1 MARKQSEKEEKA
13 TAKKTVVENA
23 VSEKEEIVNIEKQD
37 ENQND
42 VSEVVKNDNA
52 ELDNVEKVEN
62 EAESLNDVVPEQETL
77 NEKSDTATVQQS
89 LNEVVSDKP
98 EQEKKLNEEFSGQ
111 VDGPIVEGD
120 LSDNGASFD
129 VPSFSQP
136 TLSGFFEAPAS
147 RVKSFVASL
156 PAEATYEPDGSVP
169 VYTAQCPPKPVEEN
183 KAAYVAQRP
192 Y

>member
-1 MARKQSEKEEKA
+1 MARKQSEKEEKS

-52 ELDNVEKVEN
+52 ELDNVEKDEN
-62 EAESLNDVVPEQETL
+62 EAESLNDVDPEQEML
-77 NEKSDTATVQQS
+77 NETSETEAVQHT
-89 LNEVVSDKP
+89 LNEVVSDEP
-98 EQEKKLNEEFSGQ
+98 EQEKKLNEDFSGQ

-129 VPSFSQP
+129 VPSLSQP
-136 TLSGFFEAPAS
+136 TLSGFFEAPVS
-147 RVKSFVASL
+147 SVKSFVASL
-156 PAEATYEPDGSVP
+156 PAEATYEPDDSVP
-169 VYTAQCPPKPVEEN
+169 VYTAQCPPKPVEEK
-183 KAAYVAQRP
+183 KASYVAQKP
-192 Y
+192 F

>member
-1 MARKQSEKEEKA
+1 MARKQSEKEEKS

-52 ELDNVEKVEN
+52 ELDNVEKDEN
-62 EAESLNDVVPEQETL
+62 EAESLNDV
-77 NEKSDTATVQQS
+77 D
-89 LNEVVSDKP
+89 P
-98 EQEKKLNEEFSGQ
+98 EQEKKLNEDFSGQ

-129 VPSFSQP
+129 VPSLSQP
-136 TLSGFFEAPAS
+136 TLSGFFEAPVS
-147 RVKSFVASL
+147 SVKSFVASL
-156 PAEATYEPDGSVP
+156 PAEATYKPDDSVP
-169 VYTAQCPPKPVEEN
+169 VYTAQCPPKPVEE
-183 KAAYVAQRP
+183 KKVSYFAQKP
-192 Y
+192 F